1 MYASVITI
9 GDEIL
14 IGQIVD
20 TNAAYI
26 SQSLGNIGITVR
38 ERVSVGDTADEIRRA
53 IDREQSLSE
62 VVVMT
67 GGLGPTKDDVTK
79 RTLAAYFGCGM
90 VRHQP
95 TYEMVREMLLRRGI
109 EFSELNRRQADVPTC
124 CTVLPNRNGTAPGMW
139 FDRDG
144 KVIVSLAGVPFEMKA
159 LMDEQV
165 VPLLKEKFRLR
176 SNVHRTMITFGI
188 AESILAERIEA
199 WENSLPEWLHLA
211 YLPSPSG
218 IKLRLSAYEK
228 DAEPARRR
236 IDDCFS
242 ELEKVIPEYV
252 VGYDDCTLVDS
263 VARLLT
269 EKHATLAAAESC
281 TGGRIAAQIVEKD
294 GASRFFLCGV
304 VSYSN
309 ASKVNVLGV
318 DAMDIERYGAV
329 SRQVA
334 EQMAEGVRRI
344 SGADYAVSTTGI
356 AGPTGGSEDKP
367 VGTVWIAVATPS
379 GVTARRMC
387 YGRLRK
393 QNIER
398 ASASALDMLRRILS
412 GTFSETGS
420 EVLI

>member
-1 MYASVITI
+1 M
-9 GDEIL
+9 
-14 IGQIVD
+14 
-20 TNAAYI
+20 
-26 SQSLGNIGITVR
+26 
-38 ERVSVGDTADEIRRA
+38 
-53 IDREQSLSE
+53 
-62 VVVMT
+62 
-67 GGLGPTKDDVTK
+67 
-79 RTLAAYFGCGM
+79 
-90 VRHQP
+90 
-95 TYEMVREMLLRRGI
+95 
-109 EFSELNRRQADVPTC
+109 
-124 CTVLPNRNGTAPGMW
+124 
-139 FDRDG
+139 
-144 KVIVSLAGVPFEMKA
+144 
-159 LMDEQV
+159 
-165 VPLLKEKFRLR
+165 
-176 SNVHRTMITFGI
+176 
-188 AESILAERIEA
+188 
-199 WENSLPEWLHLA
+199 
-211 YLPSPSG
+211 
-218 IKLRLSAYEK
+218 
-228 DAEPARRR
+228 
-236 IDDCFS
+236 
-242 ELEKVIPEYV
+242 
-252 VGYDDCTLVDS
+252 
-263 VARLLT
+263 T

>member
-14 IGQIVD
+14 VGQIVD

-53 IDREQSLSE
+53 LDRELSLSE
-62 VVVMT
+62 IVVMT

-95 TYEMVREMLLRRGI
+95 TYDMVREMLLRRGI
-109 EFSELNRRQADVPTC
+109 EFSELNRRQADVPEC

-242 ELEKVIPEYV
+242 ELEKIIPEYV

-379 GVTARRMC
+379 GATARRMC
-387 YGRLRK
+387 YGRLRE

>member
-14 IGQIVD
+14 VGQIVD

-53 IDREQSLSE
+53 LDRELSLSE
-62 VVVMT
+62 IVVMT

-95 TYEMVREMLLRRGI
+95 TYDMVREMLLRRGI
-109 EFSELNRRQADVPTC
+109 EFSELNRRQADVPEC

-199 WENSLPEWLHLA
+199 WENSLPEWLHRA

-242 ELEKVIPEYV
+242 ELEKIIPEYV

-412 GTFSETGS
+412 GTFSEMGS

>member
-14 IGQIVD
+14 VGQIVD

-53 IDREQSLSE
+53 LDRELSLSE
-62 VVVMT
+62 IVVMT

-95 TYEMVREMLLRRGI
+95 TYDMVREMLLRRGI
-109 EFSELNRRQADVPTC
+109 EFSELNRRQADVPEC

-139 FDRDG
+139 FERDG
-144 KVIVSLAGVPFEMKA
+144 KVVVSLAGVPFEMKA

-188 AESILAERIEA
+188 AESILSERIEA

-242 ELEKVIPEYV
+242 ELEKIIPEYV

>member
-14 IGQIVD
+14 VGQIVD

-53 IDREQSLSE
+53 IDRELSLSE

-95 TYEMVREMLLRRGI
+95 TYDMVREMLLRRGI
-109 EFSELNRRQADVPTC
+109 EFSELNRRQADVPEC

-242 ELEKVIPEYV
+242 ELEKIIPEYV

>member
-14 IGQIVD
+14 VGQIVD

-53 IDREQSLSE
+53 LDRELSLSE
-62 VVVMT
+62 IVVMT

-95 TYEMVREMLLRRGI
+95 TYDMVREMLLRRGI
-109 EFSELNRRQADVPTC
+109 EFSELNRRQADVPEC

-139 FDRDG
+139 FERDG
-144 KVIVSLAGVPFEMKA
+144 KVVVSLAGVPFEMKA

-188 AESILAERIEA
+188 AESILSERIEA

-242 ELEKVIPEYV
+242 ELEKIIPEYV

-356 AGPTGGSEDKP
+356 AGPTGGCEDKP

>member
-14 IGQIVD
+14 VGQIVD

-53 IDREQSLSE
+53 LDRELSLSE
-62 VVVMT
+62 IVVMT

-95 TYEMVREMLLRRGI
+95 TYDMVREMLLRRGI
-109 EFSELNRRQADVPTC
+109 EFSELNRRQADVPEC

-242 ELEKVIPEYV
+242 ELEKIIPEYV

>member
-26 SQSLGNIGITVR
+26 SQCLGNIGITVR

-53 IDREQSLSE
+53 IDRELSLSE

-67 GGLGPTKDDVTK
+67 GGLGPTKDDITK

-95 TYEMVREMLLRRGI
+95 TYEMVREMLFRRGI
-109 EFSELNRRQADVPTC
+109 EFSELNRRQADVPEC

-139 FDRDG
+139 FERDG
-144 KVIVSLAGVPFEMKA
+144 KVVVSLAGVPFEMKA

-188 AESILAERIEA
+188 AESILSERIEA

-242 ELEKVIPEYV
+242 ELEKIIPEYV

>member
-14 IGQIVD
+14 VGQIVD

-53 IDREQSLSE
+53 LDRELSLSE
-62 VVVMT
+62 IVVMT

-95 TYEMVREMLLRRGI
+95 TYDMVREMLLRRGI
-109 EFSELNRRQADVPTC
+109 EFSELNRRQADVPEC

-139 FDRDG
+139 FERDG
-144 KVIVSLAGVPFEMKA
+144 KVVVSLAGVPFEMKA

-188 AESILAERIEA
+188 AESILSERIEA

>member
-14 IGQIVD
+14 VGQIVD

-53 IDREQSLSE
+53 LDRELSLSE
-62 VVVMT
+62 IVVMT

-95 TYEMVREMLLRRGI
+95 TYDMVREMLLRRGI
-109 EFSELNRRQADVPTC
+109 EFSELNRRQADVPEC

-242 ELEKVIPEYV
+242 ELEKIIPEYV

-412 GTFSETGS
+412 GTFSEMGS

>member
-139 FDRDG
+139 
-144 KVIVSLAGVPFEMKA
+144 
-159 LMDEQV
+159 
-165 VPLLKEKFRLR
+165 
-176 SNVHRTMITFGI
+176 
-188 AESILAERIEA
+188 
-199 WENSLPEWLHLA
+199 
-211 YLPSPSG
+211 
-218 IKLRLSAYEK
+218 
-228 DAEPARRR
+228 
-236 IDDCFS
+236 
-242 ELEKVIPEYV
+242 
-252 VGYDDCTLVDS
+252 
-263 VARLLT
+263 
-269 EKHATLAAAESC
+269 
-281 TGGRIAAQIVEKD
+281 
-294 GASRFFLCGV
+294 
-304 VSYSN
+304 
-309 ASKVNVLGV
+309 
-318 DAMDIERYGAV
+318 
-329 SRQVA
+329 
-334 EQMAEGVRRI
+334 
-344 SGADYAVSTTGI
+344 
-356 AGPTGGSEDKP
+356 
-367 VGTVWIAVATPS
+367 
-379 GVTARRMC
+379 
-387 YGRLRK
+387 
-393 QNIER
+393 
-398 ASASALDMLRRILS
+398 
-412 GTFSETGS
+412 
-420 EVLI
+420 

>member
-14 IGQIVD
+14 VGQIVD

-53 IDREQSLSE
+53 LDRELSLSE
-62 VVVMT
+62 IVVMT

-95 TYEMVREMLLRRGI
+95 TYDMVREMLLRRGI
-109 EFSELNRRQADVPTC
+109 EFSELNRRQADVPEC

-139 FDRDG
+139 FERDG
-144 KVIVSLAGVPFEMKA
+144 KVVVSLAGVPFEMKA

-188 AESILAERIEA
+188 AESILSERIEA

-242 ELEKVIPEYV
+242 ELEKIIPEYV

-367 VGTVWIAVATPS
+367 VGTVWIAGATPS

>member
-242 ELEKVIPEYV
+242 ELEKIIPEYV

-263 VARLLT
+263 DRKTRDA
-269 EKHATLAAAESC
+269 
-281 TGGRIAAQIVEKD
+281 GRGRELHRWTNRRADCGK
-294 GASRFFLCGV
+294 GRRF
-304 VSYSN
+304 
-309 ASKVNVLGV
+309 
-318 DAMDIERYGAV
+318 AV
-329 SRQVA
+329 FPLR
-334 EQMAEGVRRI
+334 
-344 SGADYAVSTTGI
+344 
-356 AGPTGGSEDKP
+356 
-367 VGTVWIAVATPS
+367 
-379 GVTARRMC
+379 
-387 YGRLRK
+387 GRLV
-393 QNIER
+393 Q
-398 ASASALDMLRRILS
+398 
-412 GTFSETGS
+412 
-420 EVLI
+420 